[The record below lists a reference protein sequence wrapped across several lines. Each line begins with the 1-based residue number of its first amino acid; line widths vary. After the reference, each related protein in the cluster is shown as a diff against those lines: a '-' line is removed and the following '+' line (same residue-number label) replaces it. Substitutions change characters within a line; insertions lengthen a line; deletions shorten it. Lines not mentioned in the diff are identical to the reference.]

1 MPTYSSALRN
11 SLDSYLLKLKDI
23 LDTCATLRTDF
34 EDSLTQDFYYWQMY
48 RSNSLVFF
56 NSVSNI
62 QRNVI
67 RAIDVL
73 DKIRYANENL
83 NTDGD

>member
-34 EDSLTQDFYYWQMY
+34 EDSLTRIFIIGRCTVQIHWYFLIL
-48 RSNSLVFF
+48 S
-56 NSVSNI
+56 
-62 QRNVI
+62 
-67 RAIDVL
+67 AIF
-73 DKIRYANENL
+73 REM
-83 NTDGD
+83 